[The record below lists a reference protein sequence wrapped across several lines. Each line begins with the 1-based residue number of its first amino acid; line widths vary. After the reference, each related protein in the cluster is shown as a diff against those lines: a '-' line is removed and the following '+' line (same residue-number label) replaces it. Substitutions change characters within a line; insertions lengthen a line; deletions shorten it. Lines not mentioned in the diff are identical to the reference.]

1 MLSLRMIAR
10 SIVGLVLLV
19 STALCLFPDSAC
31 AQRNKPGRGQGA
43 QSKAPQDPIQGSGF
57 IHGWAMDKSGTVTV
71 KVKLGELDW
80 TLKTAK
86 NSKLRVVGTADFEFI
101 RPGMYIQALAL
112 LDPKGT
118 VVKEVPKVTIITP
131 VAAEKPK
138 EPPRGAA
145 AAAASVAAAAKVPNE
160 FELGCFPDN
169 SGVNQFVPQENAG
182 SQFFNIRGQ
191 VKSVGN
197 NRALLVEAPV
207 GGRMARFNIKV
218 GAEAEIDFN
227 IADLSVVKK
236 DDEFQLVRGNR
247 DVPGQNVGTLFEATI
262 KHMEPVSGAT
272 SKKKPGAEKAK
283 PGEKDG
289 ENK

>member
-1 MLSLRMIAR
+1 M
-10 SIVGLVLLV
+10 
-19 STALCLFPDSAC
+19 
-31 AQRNKPGRGQGA
+31 
-43 QSKAPQDPIQGSGF
+43 
-57 IHGWAMDKSGTVTV
+57 
-71 KVKLGELDW
+71 
-80 TLKTAK
+80 
-86 NSKLRVVGTADFEFI
+86 
-101 RPGMYIQALAL
+101 
-112 LDPKGT
+112 
-118 VVKEVPKVTIITP
+118 
-131 VAAEKPK
+131 
-138 EPPRGAA
+138 
-145 AAAASVAAAAKVPNE
+145 
-160 FELGCFPDN
+160 
-169 SGVNQFVPQENAG
+169 NQFVPQENAG